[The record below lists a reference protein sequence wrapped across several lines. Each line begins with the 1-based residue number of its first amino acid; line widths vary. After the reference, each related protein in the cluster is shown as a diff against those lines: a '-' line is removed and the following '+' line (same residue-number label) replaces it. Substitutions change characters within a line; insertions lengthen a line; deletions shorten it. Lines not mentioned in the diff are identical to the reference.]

1 MLSNQ
6 GQKRYSG
13 AMATIQV
20 RNVPEDVH
28 RVYRLRAAAAG
39 QSLQEYVLAE
49 LIESASTATP
59 AEIVAEFEKRTAA
72 EGTDGLSASSSGDV
86 VRQDRASH

>member
-1 MLSNQ
+1 
-6 GQKRYSG
+6 
-13 AMATIQV
+13 MATIQV

-49 LIESASTATP
+49 LVESASTATP
-59 AEIVAEFEKRTAA
+59 AEIVSEFESRTAVD
-72 EGTDGLSASSSGDV
+72 GTEGLSATSSGDV
-86 VRQDRASH
+86 VRRDRASH